1 MPDSTTVQTKV
12 AVLATSA
19 DQSQQLQTILEKCGL
34 EVVLSENQGKQF
46 LSKLKKSLADVLFI
60 NLSDDDD
67 DGFDVIDSIT
77 EKSTLPMLFNDSG
90 TDGSNLA
97 SYSDEWASKVAIKL
111 NVLVNNNNKQMA
123 ETVIQDP
130 FPLAKSNGTFAPSP
144 THKPTPTAKDDK
156 KKSGKGT
163 AKNAVTTSE
172 LIDMSASQLKKY
184 KKTSH
189 NTANLNIWV
198 LGASLGGPQAVR
210 QFLATISEDLPVAF
224 ILAQHI
230 GANHVALLAEQLNKV
245 TKFKVIPGKTG
256 HKLSHQE
263 VILTP
268 ADKQLAFTDDGFIA
282 LRPAETGAIYSPS
295 IDNVMS
301 EVATH
306 FGDKAGTIVFSGM
319 GNDGA
324 KGCKKIAK
332 QGGMV
337 WAQDVASCVISS
349 MPDQARKTNTVSYS
363 ATPEELANHLH
374 DYYFNSSRAAK

>member
-1 MPDSTTVQTKV
+1 MPVPTTVQTKV
-12 AVLATSA
+12 AVFAISA
-19 DQSQQLQTILEKCGL
+19 DQSQQLQAILEKNGL
-34 EVVLSENQGKQF
+34 KVVLSENEGDQF
-46 LSKLKKSLADVLFI
+46 LSKLNKSSADVLFI
-60 NLSDDDD
+60 NLSDEDDAS
-67 DGFDVIDSIT
+67 FDVIDSLS

-90 TDGSNLA
+90 AEGSNLA
-97 SYSDEWASKVAIKL
+97 SYSDEWASKVARKL
-111 NVLVNNNNKQMA
+111 NVLVNGNNKPIA
-123 ETVIQDP
+123 ESNIQVP
-130 FPLAKSNGTFAPSP
+130 FPLAKSNTASAAPKPISAPTF
-144 THKPTPTAKDDK
+144 TPENKTLTSSATKH
-156 KKSGKGT
+156 G
-163 AKNAVTTSE
+163 VTTSQ

-230 GANHVALLAEQLNKV
+230 GANHVALLADQLNKV
-245 TKFKVIPGKTG
+245 TKFKVVPGKTG
-256 HKLSHQE
+256 HKLNHKE

-268 ADKQLAFTDDGFIA
+268 ADKQLAFTDDGYIA
-282 LRPAETGAIYSPS
+282 LRPAEMGAIYSPS

-306 FGDKAGTIVFSGM
+306 FGDKAGTIIFSGM

-332 QGGMV
+332 AGGIV
-337 WAQDVASCVISS
+337 WAQDIASCVISS

-374 DYYFNSSRAAK
+374 DFYFNDNRAAK